1 MSHGIV
7 QYHYLGVSL
16 PDCTPPAPPSILHA
30 AHPPGKAGKPLS
42 VVTSPNQDNPLMGAL
57 GGLISEPGC
66 TPILGIDVWEHAYY
80 KK

>member
-1 MSHGIV
+1 
-7 QYHYLGVSL
+7 
-16 PDCTPPAPPSILHA
+16 
-30 AHPPGKAGKPLS
+30 